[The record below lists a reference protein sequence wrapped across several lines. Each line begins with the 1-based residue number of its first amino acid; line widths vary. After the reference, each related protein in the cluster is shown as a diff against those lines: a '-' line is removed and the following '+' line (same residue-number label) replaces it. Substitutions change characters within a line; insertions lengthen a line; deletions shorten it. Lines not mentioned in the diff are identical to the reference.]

1 MVCLQARARE
11 LGDDVYTRTRWVGA
25 GIRQRTNYP
34 SSTAD
39 VAEYSTHDVAEYS
52 TLLILLSIQAPDVA
66 IYSSRACMWH
76 LLKFLLIAMTPST
89 NHSLWLTN
97 SHPHPHPRTTTTRAE
112 RALSSQFLRV
122 SQFSMDT
129 VVFCYNTGVLRA
141 QYWSIVDLNTEVL
154 AHTYS

>member
-1 MVCLQARARE
+1 MNNKDLR
-11 LGDDVYTRTRWVGA
+11 
-25 GIRQRTNYP
+25 
-34 SSTAD
+34 
-39 VAEYSTHDVAEYS
+39 VA
-52 TLLILLSIQAPDVA
+52 P
-66 IYSSRACMWH
+66 
-76 LLKFLLIAMTPST
+76 LIAMTPST

-154 AHTYS
+154 AHTYSRLDLDTEVSAPL

>member
-11 LGDDVYTRTRWVGA
+11 LGDGVYTRTRWVGA

-39 VAEYSTHDVAEYS
+39 VAKYSTHDVAEYS

-76 LLKFLLIAMTPST
+76 LLKLPTSSAITSLTPRLQISMVLI
-89 NHSLWLTN
+89 N
-97 SHPHPHPRTTTTRAE
+97 
-112 RALSSQFLRV
+112 
-122 SQFSMDT
+122 
-129 VVFCYNTGVLRA
+129 
-141 QYWSIVDLNTEVL
+141 
-154 AHTYS
+154 